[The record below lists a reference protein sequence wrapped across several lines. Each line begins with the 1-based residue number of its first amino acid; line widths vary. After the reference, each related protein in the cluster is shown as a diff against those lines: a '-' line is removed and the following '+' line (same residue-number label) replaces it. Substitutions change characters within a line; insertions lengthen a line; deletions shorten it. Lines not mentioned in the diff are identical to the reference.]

1 MWLTRISVQNPVFAA
16 MMMFALMV
24 LGLFAYKDLGVEE
37 FPNVEFPFVIV
48 STNYPGASPE
58 VVESDVTRK
67 IEDTVN
73 TISGV
78 KRVISTSYEGRSF
91 IAIEFYLNVPV
102 PVAVQD
108 VRDKIAVL
116 KTEFRDEIK
125 DPIIEK
131 YNPGSTPVLSLAFT
145 STTLPMRELSTYIDQ
160 KISKRLQTVSGVG
173 KVEIL
178 GAVKREVRINL
189 KPQALQA
196 YSIGMDEVLRVL
208 KAENSELPSG
218 TIKSGNQEQVV
229 QIKGRLVQP
238 EQFRRLIVARRLGV
252 PIYLEQ
258 VADIVDGEQDLESAA
273 LINGKAAVSV
283 DVIKSSGAN
292 VIDVV
297 NKTNEVL
304 AEIRPQLPAGV
315 SMTVVADSSKSIRN
329 SLADVQKTLLE
340 GAILAI
346 LIVLLFLGSWR
357 STVITGLTLPIS
369 LLGTVFALYFFG
381 FTLNLMTLMALS
393 LCIGLL
399 VDDAIVVRENIV
411 RHAAMGKSHYQAA
424 LDGTSEIGLA
434 VIATTLTIIAVF
446 LPVAFMGGIIGRFFY
461 QFGVTVSSAVLL
473 SMFVSFTLD
482 PMLSSV
488 WPDTHKQ
495 GEKRRGFGGLLDTFS
510 GWLDKLGDVYVL
522 LSGWA
527 LRHRRITLMIAVASL
542 FGAFSLSSLIGKE
555 FVPEPDLSEIGV
567 KFETPVDA
575 SLEYTLGKVH
585 QAETIVRSYPEVIS
599 TYATLNT
606 SSDPGRNRATIRVL
620 LKPKKE
626 RTLSQKALTN
636 VFRQR
641 LGQIAGITLTSVSAA
656 KESVS
661 GGMKPIMLSVQG
673 SDLKELQRIS
683 KEISDGMHKID
694 GLVDIESSLK
704 DNKSTV
710 AVQLNRDA
718 ASDAGLSVASIG
730 QALRPLLAGEAVT
743 TWQDSRGE
751 NYDVRVRLP
760 DIDRREISDLSGLS
774 FASSHKNLATD
785 APYMIPLGQVATF
798 EQSEGAAQINRRNLS
813 REVLIQA
820 NTSGR
825 PAGDIGVDVKK
836 LQDSIKLPIGYHFET
851 EGANKDMA
859 ESAGYAASALL
870 LAIIFIYMLLGSQ
883 FNSFLYPVAIMTS
896 LPLSLIGV
904 FLALFVF
911 RSTLNLFSIIGIIM
925 LMGLVTKNAILLIDF
940 IKEALA
946 RGEDRTHAILLAG
959 RTRLRPILMTTTAMV
974 MGMMPLALGL
984 GDGGEQRAPMAHAI
998 IGGVITSTL
1007 LTLIVVPVVYT
1018 YLDDIKR
1025 LCWKFLTRNKAD
1037 N

>member
-1 MWLTRISVQNPVFAA
+1 MWLTRVSVQNPVFAA

-24 LGLFAYKDLGVEE
+24 LGLFAYKDVGVEE

-48 STNYPGASPE
+48 NTNYPGASPE

-67 IEDTVN
+67 VEDSVN

-91 IAIEFYLNVPV
+91 VAIEFYLNVPV
-102 PVAVQD
+102 TVAVQD

-116 KTEFRDEIK
+116 KTTFRDEIK
-125 DPIIEK
+125 DPIVER
-131 YNPGSTPVLSLAFT
+131 YNPGSVPVLSLAFT

-173 KVEIL
+173 KVEVL

-196 YSIGMDEVLRVL
+196 YRVGVDEVLRVL
-208 KAENSELPSG
+208 QLENSELPSG

-229 QIKGRLVQP
+229 QIKGRLAEP
-238 EQFRRLIVARRLGV
+238 EQFKRLIVARRQGM

-258 VADIVDGEQDLESAA
+258 VADVVDGEQDLESAA
-273 LINGKAAVSV
+273 LINGQPAVSL

-292 VIDVV
+292 VIEVV
-297 NKTNEVL
+297 DKANETL
-304 AEIRPQLPAGV
+304 AEIRQQLPAGV
-315 SMTVVADSSKSIRN
+315 SMTVVADSSKSIRA

-340 GAILAI
+340 GAALAI

-369 LLGTVFALYFFG
+369 LLGTIFAIYYFG
-381 FTLNLMTLMALS
+381 FTINLMSLMALS

-424 LDGTSEIGLA
+424 LDGTNEIGLA
-434 VIATTLTIIAVF
+434 VLATTLTIIAVF
-446 LPVAFMGGIIGRFFY
+446 LPVAFMGGIIGRFFF
-461 QFGVTVSSAVLL
+461 QFGVTVSAAVLL

-488 WPDTHKQ
+488 WPDKHKH
-495 GEKRRGFGGLLDTFS
+495 GERRTGFGGF
-510 GWLDKLGDVYVL
+510 LDKFSDFLEWLGDIYSKL
-522 LSGWA
+522 IAWS
-527 LRHRRITLMIAVASL
+527 LRHRRITLGIAFASL
-542 FGAFSLSSLIGKE
+542 IGAFSLSGMIGKE

-567 KFETPVDA
+567 GFETAQDS
-575 SLEYTLGKVH
+575 SLEYTLSKVH
-585 QAETIVRSYPEVIS
+585 QAEDIIRHYPEVIS
-599 TYATLNT
+599 TYATINT
-606 SSDPGRNRATIRVL
+606 SSDPGRNQASIRVL
-620 LKPKKE
+620 LKPKQQ
-626 RTLSQKALTN
+626 RTLSQKELIN
-636 VFRQR
+636 IFRQR
-641 LGQIAGITLTSVSAA
+641 LNQIAGINITSVAAA

-683 KEISDGMHKID
+683 QEIADGMRKID

-704 DNKSTV
+704 ASKPTV
-710 AVQLNRDA
+710 AVELNRDA

-730 QALRPLLAGEAVT
+730 NALRPLLAGDAVT
-743 TWQDSRGE
+743 TWQDAQGE

-760 DIDRREISDLSGLS
+760 ETERQQVTDLSNLH
-774 FASSHKNLATD
+774 FASTRKDPQTD

-798 EQSEGAAQINRRNLS
+798 EQSEGAAQINRRNLM

-820 NTSGR
+820 NTDGR

-836 LQDSIKLPIGYHFET
+836 LQDSIKLPSGYRFET

-859 ESAGYAASALL
+859 ESAGYAATALL
-870 LAIIFIYMLLGSQ
+870 LAIIFIYMVLGSQ

-904 FLALFVF
+904 FLALFIF
-911 RSTLNLFSIIGIIM
+911 QSTLNLFSIIGIVM

-940 IKEALA
+940 IKVAVEK
-946 RGEDRTHAILLAG
+946 GEERTHAIVMAG
-959 RTRLRPILMTTTAMV
+959 RTRLRPILMTTMAMV

-984 GDGGEQRAPMAHAI
+984 GDGAEQRAPMAHAI

-1018 YLDDIKR
+1018 YLDDIKKLAKR
-1025 LCWKFLTRNKAD
+1025 ALTKKS
-1037 N
+1037 

>member
-1 MWLTRISVQNPVFAA
+1 MWLTRVSVQNPVFAA

-24 LGLFAYKDLGVEE
+24 LGLFAYKDVGVEE

-48 STNYPGASPE
+48 YTNYPGASPE

-67 IEDTVN
+67 VEDSVN

-91 IAIEFYLNVPV
+91 VAIEFYLNVPV
-102 PVAVQD
+102 TVAVQD

-116 KTEFRDEIK
+116 KTTFRDEIK
-125 DPIIEK
+125 DPIVER
-131 YNPGSTPVLSLAFT
+131 YNPGSVPVLSLAFT

-173 KVEIL
+173 KVEVL
-178 GAVKREVRINL
+178 GAVKREIRINL

-196 YSIGMDEVLRVL
+196 YRVGVDEVLRVL
-208 KAENSELPSG
+208 QLENSELPSG

-229 QIKGRLVQP
+229 QIKGRLAEP
-238 EQFRRLIVARRLGV
+238 EQFKRLIVARRQGV

-258 VADIVDGEQDLESAA
+258 VADVVDGEQDLESAA
-273 LINGKAAVSV
+273 LINGQPAVSL

-292 VIDVV
+292 VIEVV
-297 NKTNEVL
+297 DKANETL
-304 AEIRPQLPAGV
+304 AEIRQQLPAGV
-315 SMTVVADSSKSIRN
+315 SMTVVADSSKSIRA

-340 GAILAI
+340 GAALAI

-369 LLGTVFALYFFG
+369 LLGTIFAIYYFG
-381 FTLNLMTLMALS
+381 FTINLMSLMALS

-424 LDGTSEIGLA
+424 LDGTNEIGLA
-434 VIATTLTIIAVF
+434 VLATTLTIIAVF
-446 LPVAFMGGIIGRFFY
+446 LPVAFMGGIIGRFFF
-461 QFGVTVSSAVLL
+461 QFGVTVSAAVLL

-488 WPDTHKQ
+488 WPDKHKH
-495 GEKRRGFGGLLDTFS
+495 GERRTGFGGLLDKFS
-510 GWLDKLGDVYVL
+510 DFLEWLGDIYSKL
-522 LSGWA
+522 IAWS
-527 LRHRRITLMIAVASL
+527 LRHRRITLGIAFASL
-542 FGAFSLSSLIGKE
+542 IGAFSLSGMIGKE

-567 KFETPVDA
+567 SFETAQDS
-575 SLEYTLGKVH
+575 SLDYTLSKVH
-585 QAETIVRSYPEVIS
+585 QAEDIIRHYPEVIS
-599 TYATLNT
+599 TYATINT
-606 SSDPGRNRATIRVL
+606 SSDPGRNQASIRVL
-620 LKPKKE
+620 LKPKQQ
-626 RTLSQKALTN
+626 RTLSQKQLIN
-636 VFRQR
+636 IFRQR
-641 LGQIAGITLTSVSAA
+641 LNQIAGVSITSVAAA

-683 KEISDGMHKID
+683 QEIADGMRKID

-704 DNKSTV
+704 ASKPTV
-710 AVQLNRDA
+710 AVELNRDA

-730 QALRPLLAGEAVT
+730 NALRPLLAGDAVT
-743 TWQDSRGE
+743 TWQDAQGE

-760 DIDRREISDLSGLS
+760 ESERQQVTDLSNLH
-774 FASSHKNLATD
+774 FASTRKDPQTD

-798 EQSEGAAQINRRNLS
+798 EQSEGAAQINRRNLM

-820 NTSGR
+820 NTDGR

-836 LQDSIKLPIGYHFET
+836 LQDSIKLPAGYRFET

-859 ESAGYAASALL
+859 ESAGYAATALL
-870 LAIIFIYMLLGSQ
+870 LAIIFIYMVLGSQ

-904 FLALFVF
+904 FMALFVF
-911 RSTLNLFSIIGIIM
+911 SSTLNLFSIIGIVM

-940 IKEALA
+940 IKVAIEK
-946 RGEDRTHAILLAG
+946 GDDRTHAIMMAG
-959 RTRLRPILMTTTAMV
+959 RTRLRPILMTTMAMV

-984 GDGGEQRAPMAHAI
+984 GDGAEQRAPMAHAI

-1018 YLDDIKR
+1018 YLDDIKQLAKR
-1025 LCWKFLTRNKAD
+1025 ALTKKIS
-1037 N
+1037 

>member
-1 MWLTRISVQNPVFAA
+1 MWLTRVSVQNPVFAA

-24 LGLFAYKDLGVEE
+24 LGLFAYKDVGVEE

-48 STNYPGASPE
+48 YTNYPGASPE

-67 IEDTVN
+67 VEDSVN

-78 KRVISTSYEGRSF
+78 KRVISTSYEGHSF
-91 IAIEFYLNVPV
+91 VAIEFYLNVPV
-102 PVAVQD
+102 TVAVQD

-116 KTEFRDEIK
+116 KTTFRDEIK
-125 DPIIEK
+125 DPIVER
-131 YNPGSTPVLSLAFT
+131 YNPGSVPVLSLAFT

-173 KVEIL
+173 KVEVL

-196 YSIGMDEVLRVL
+196 YRIGVDEVLRVL
-208 KAENSELPSG
+208 QLENSELPSG

-229 QIKGRLVQP
+229 QIKGRLAEP
-238 EQFRRLIVARRLGV
+238 EQFKRLIVARRQGM

-258 VADIVDGEQDLESAA
+258 VADVVDGEQDLESAA
-273 LINGKAAVSV
+273 LINGQPAVSL

-292 VIDVV
+292 VIEVV
-297 NKTNEVL
+297 DKANETL
-304 AEIRPQLPAGV
+304 AEIRQQLPAGV
-315 SMTVVADSSKSIRN
+315 SMTVVADSSKSIRA

-340 GAILAI
+340 GAALAI

-369 LLGTVFALYFFG
+369 LLGTIFAIYYFG
-381 FTLNLMTLMALS
+381 FTINLMSLMALS

-424 LDGTSEIGLA
+424 LDGTNEIGLA
-434 VIATTLTIIAVF
+434 VLATTLTIIAVF
-446 LPVAFMGGIIGRFFY
+446 LPVAFMGGIIGRFFF
-461 QFGVTVSSAVLL
+461 QFGVTVSAAVLL

-488 WPDTHKQ
+488 WPDKHKH
-495 GEKRRGFGGLLDTFS
+495 GERRTGFGGF
-510 GWLDKLGDVYVL
+510 LDKFSDFLEWLGDIYSKL
-522 LSGWA
+522 IAWS
-527 LRHRRITLMIAVASL
+527 LRHRRITLGIAFASL
-542 FGAFSLSSLIGKE
+542 IGAFSLSGMIGKE

-567 KFETPVDA
+567 GFETAQDS
-575 SLEYTLGKVH
+575 SLEYTLSKVH
-585 QAETIVRSYPEVIS
+585 QAEDIIRHYPEVIS
-599 TYATLNT
+599 TYATINT
-606 SSDPGRNRATIRVL
+606 SSDPGRNQASIRVL
-620 LKPKKE
+620 LKPKQQ
-626 RTLSQKALTN
+626 RTLSQKELIN
-636 VFRQR
+636 IFRQR
-641 LGQIAGITLTSVSAA
+641 LNQIAGINITSVAAA

-683 KEISDGMHKID
+683 QEIADGMRKID

-704 DNKSTV
+704 ASKPTV
-710 AVQLNRDA
+710 AVELNRDA

-730 QALRPLLAGEAVT
+730 NALRPLLAGDAVT
-743 TWQDSRGE
+743 TWQDAQGE

-760 DIDRREISDLSGLS
+760 ETERQQVTDLSNLH
-774 FASSHKNLATD
+774 FASTRKDPQTD

-798 EQSEGAAQINRRNLS
+798 EQSEGAAQINRRNLM

-820 NTSGR
+820 NTDGR

-836 LQDSIKLPIGYHFET
+836 LQDSIKLPSGYRFET

-859 ESAGYAASALL
+859 ESAGYAATALL
-870 LAIIFIYMLLGSQ
+870 LAIIFIYMVLGSQ

-904 FLALFVF
+904 FMALFVF
-911 RSTLNLFSIIGIIM
+911 SSTLNLFSIIGIVM

-940 IKEALA
+940 IKVAVEK
-946 RGEDRTHAILLAG
+946 GEERTHAIVMAG
-959 RTRLRPILMTTTAMV
+959 RTRLRPILMTTMAMV

-984 GDGGEQRAPMAHAI
+984 GDGAEQRAPMAHAI

-1018 YLDDIKR
+1018 YLDDIKKLVKR
-1025 LCWKFLTRNKAD
+1025 ALTKKV
-1037 N
+1037 

>member
-1 MWLTRISVQNPVFAA
+1 MWLTRVSVQNPVFAA

-24 LGLFAYKDLGVEE
+24 LGLFAYKDVGVEE

-48 STNYPGASPE
+48 YTNYPGASPE

-67 IEDTVN
+67 VEDSVN

-78 KRVISTSYEGRSF
+78 KRVISTSYEGHSF
-91 IAIEFYLNVPV
+91 VAIEFYLNVPV
-102 PVAVQD
+102 TVAVQD

-116 KTEFRDEIK
+116 KTTFRDEIK
-125 DPIIEK
+125 DPIVER
-131 YNPGSTPVLSLAFT
+131 YNPGSVPVLSLAFT

-173 KVEIL
+173 KVEVL

-196 YSIGMDEVLRVL
+196 YRIGVDEVLRVL
-208 KAENSELPSG
+208 QLENSELPSG

-229 QIKGRLVQP
+229 QIKGRLAEP
-238 EQFRRLIVARRLGV
+238 EQFKRLIVARRQGM

-258 VADIVDGEQDLESAA
+258 VADVVDGEQDLESAA
-273 LINGKAAVSV
+273 LINGQPAVSL

-292 VIDVV
+292 VIEVV
-297 NKTNEVL
+297 DKANETL
-304 AEIRPQLPAGV
+304 AEIRQQLPAGV
-315 SMTVVADSSKSIRN
+315 SMTVVADSSKSIRA

-340 GAILAI
+340 GAALAI

-369 LLGTVFALYFFG
+369 LLGTIFAIYYFG
-381 FTLNLMTLMALS
+381 FTINLMSLMALS

-424 LDGTSEIGLA
+424 LDGTNEIGLA
-434 VIATTLTIIAVF
+434 VLATTLTIIAVF
-446 LPVAFMGGIIGRFFY
+446 LPVAFMGGIIGRFFF
-461 QFGVTVSSAVLL
+461 QFGVTVSAAVLL

-488 WPDTHKQ
+488 WPDKHKH
-495 GEKRRGFGGLLDTFS
+495 GERRTGFGGF
-510 GWLDKLGDVYVL
+510 LDKFSDFLEWLGDIYSKL
-522 LSGWA
+522 IAWS
-527 LRHRRITLMIAVASL
+527 LRHRRITLGIAFASL
-542 FGAFSLSSLIGKE
+542 IGAFSLSGMIGKE

-567 KFETPVDA
+567 GFETAQDS
-575 SLEYTLGKVH
+575 SLEYTLSKVH
-585 QAETIVRSYPEVIS
+585 QAEDIIRHYPEVIS
-599 TYATLNT
+599 TYATINT
-606 SSDPGRNRATIRVL
+606 SSDPGRNQASIRVL
-620 LKPKKE
+620 LKPKQQ
-626 RTLSQKALTN
+626 RTLSQKELIN
-636 VFRQR
+636 IFRQR
-641 LGQIAGITLTSVSAA
+641 LNQIAGINITSVAAA

-683 KEISDGMHKID
+683 QEIADGMRKID

-704 DNKSTV
+704 ASKPTV
-710 AVQLNRDA
+710 AVELNRDA

-730 QALRPLLAGEAVT
+730 NALRPLLAGDAVT
-743 TWQDSRGE
+743 TWQDAQGE

-760 DIDRREISDLSGLS
+760 ETERQQVTDLSNLH
-774 FASSHKNLATD
+774 FASTRKDPQTD

-798 EQSEGAAQINRRNLS
+798 EQSEGAAQINRRNLM

-820 NTSGR
+820 NTDGR

-836 LQDSIKLPIGYHFET
+836 LQDSIKLPAGYRFET

-859 ESAGYAASALL
+859 ESAGYAATALL
-870 LAIIFIYMLLGSQ
+870 LAIIFIYMVLGSQ

-904 FLALFVF
+904 FMALFVF
-911 RSTLNLFSIIGIIM
+911 SSTLNLFSIIGIVM

-940 IKEALA
+940 IKVAIEK
-946 RGEDRTHAILLAG
+946 GDDRTHAIMMAG
-959 RTRLRPILMTTTAMV
+959 RTRLRPILMTTMAMV

-984 GDGGEQRAPMAHAI
+984 GDGAEQRAPMAHAI

-1018 YLDDIKR
+1018 YLDDIKKLAKR
-1025 LCWKFLTRNKAD
+1025 ALTKKV
-1037 N
+1037 

>member
-1 MWLTRISVQNPVFAA
+1 MWLTRVSVQNPVFAA

-24 LGLFAYKDLGVEE
+24 LGLFAYKDVGVEE

-48 STNYPGASPE
+48 YTNYPGASPE

-67 IEDTVN
+67 VEDSVN

-91 IAIEFYLNVPV
+91 VAIEFYLNVPV
-102 PVAVQD
+102 TVAVQD

-116 KTEFRDEIK
+116 KTTFRDEIK
-125 DPIIEK
+125 DPIVER
-131 YNPGSTPVLSLAFT
+131 YNPGSVPVLSLAFT

-173 KVEIL
+173 KVEVL
-178 GAVKREVRINL
+178 GAVKREIRINL

-196 YSIGMDEVLRVL
+196 YRVGVDEVLRVL
-208 KAENSELPSG
+208 QLENSELPSG

-229 QIKGRLVQP
+229 QIKGRLAEP
-238 EQFRRLIVARRLGV
+238 EQFKRLIVARRQGV

-258 VADIVDGEQDLESAA
+258 VADVVDGEQDLESAA
-273 LINGKAAVSV
+273 LINGQPAVSL

-292 VIDVV
+292 VIEVV
-297 NKTNEVL
+297 DKANETL
-304 AEIRPQLPAGV
+304 AEIRQQLPAGV
-315 SMTVVADSSKSIRN
+315 SMTVVADSSKSIRA

-340 GAILAI
+340 GAALAI

-369 LLGTVFALYFFG
+369 LLGTIFAIYYFG
-381 FTLNLMTLMALS
+381 FTINLMSLMALS

-424 LDGTSEIGLA
+424 LDGTNEIGLA
-434 VIATTLTIIAVF
+434 VLATTLTIIAVF
-446 LPVAFMGGIIGRFFY
+446 LPVAFMGGIIGRFFF
-461 QFGVTVSSAVLL
+461 QFGVTVSAAVLL

-488 WPDTHKQ
+488 WPDKHKH
-495 GEKRRGFGGLLDTFS
+495 GERRTGFGGLLDKFS
-510 GWLDKLGDVYVL
+510 DFLEWLGDIYSKL
-522 LSGWA
+522 IAWS
-527 LRHRRITLMIAVASL
+527 LRHRRITLGIAFASL
-542 FGAFSLSSLIGKE
+542 IGAFSLSGMIGKE

-567 KFETPVDA
+567 SFETAQDS
-575 SLEYTLGKVH
+575 SLDYTLSKVH
-585 QAETIVRSYPEVIS
+585 QAEDIIRHYPEVIS
-599 TYATLNT
+599 TYATINT
-606 SSDPGRNRATIRVL
+606 SSDPGRNQASIRVL
-620 LKPKKE
+620 LKPKQQ
-626 RTLSQKALTN
+626 RTLSQKQLIN
-636 VFRQR
+636 IFRQR
-641 LGQIAGITLTSVSAA
+641 LNQIAGINITSVAAA

-683 KEISDGMHKID
+683 QEIADGMRKID

-704 DNKSTV
+704 ASKPTV
-710 AVQLNRDA
+710 AVELNRDA

-730 QALRPLLAGEAVT
+730 NALRPLLAGDAVT
-743 TWQDSRGE
+743 TWQDAQGE

-760 DIDRREISDLSGLS
+760 ESERQQVTDLSNLH
-774 FASSHKNLATD
+774 FASTRKDPQTD

-798 EQSEGAAQINRRNLS
+798 EQSEGAAQINRRNLM

-820 NTSGR
+820 NTDGR

-836 LQDSIKLPIGYHFET
+836 LQDSIKLPAGYRFET

-859 ESAGYAASALL
+859 ESAGYAATALL
-870 LAIIFIYMLLGSQ
+870 LAIIFIYMVLGSQ

-904 FLALFVF
+904 FMALFVF
-911 RSTLNLFSIIGIIM
+911 SSTLNLFSIIGIVM

-940 IKEALA
+940 IKVAIEK
-946 RGEDRTHAILLAG
+946 GDDRTHAIMMAG
-959 RTRLRPILMTTTAMV
+959 RTRLRPILMTTMAMV

-984 GDGGEQRAPMAHAI
+984 GDGAEQRAPMAHAI

-1018 YLDDIKR
+1018 YLDDIKQLAKR
-1025 LCWKFLTRNKAD
+1025 ALTKKIS
-1037 N
+1037 

>member
-24 LGLFAYKDLGVEE
+24 LGLFAYKDVGVEE

-48 STNYPGASPE
+48 YTNYPGASPE

-67 IEDTVN
+67 IEDSVN

-91 IAIEFYLNVPV
+91 VAIEFYLNVPV
-102 PVAVQD
+102 TVAVQD

-116 KTEFRDEIK
+116 KTTFRDEIK
-125 DPIIEK
+125 DPIVER
-131 YNPGSTPVLSLAFT
+131 YNPGSVPVLSLAFT

-173 KVEIL
+173 KVEVL

-196 YSIGMDEVLRVL
+196 YRVGVDEVLRVL
-208 KAENSELPSG
+208 QLENSELPSG

-229 QIKGRLVQP
+229 QIKGRLAEP
-238 EQFRRLIVARRLGV
+238 EQFKRLIVARRQGM

-258 VADIVDGEQDLESAA
+258 VADVVDGEQDLESAA
-273 LINGKAAVSV
+273 LINGQPAVSL

-292 VIDVV
+292 VIEVV
-297 NKTNEVL
+297 DKANETL
-304 AEIRPQLPAGV
+304 AEIRQQLPAGV
-315 SMTVVADSSKSIRN
+315 SMTVVADSSKSIRA

-340 GAILAI
+340 GAALAI

-369 LLGTVFALYFFG
+369 LLGTIFAIYYFG
-381 FTLNLMTLMALS
+381 FTINLMSLMALS

-424 LDGTSEIGLA
+424 LDGTNEIGLA
-434 VIATTLTIIAVF
+434 VLATTLTIIAVF
-446 LPVAFMGGIIGRFFY
+446 LPVAFMGGIIGRFFF
-461 QFGVTVSSAVLL
+461 QFGVTVSAAVLL

-488 WPDTHKQ
+488 WPDKHKH
-495 GEKRRGFGGLLDTFS
+495 GERRTGFGGM
-510 GWLDKLGDVYVL
+510 LDKFSDFLEWLGDIYSKL
-522 LSGWA
+522 IAWS
-527 LRHRRITLMIAVASL
+527 LRHRRITLGIAFASL
-542 FGAFSLSSLIGKE
+542 IGAFSLSGMIGKE

-567 KFETPVDA
+567 GFETAQDS
-575 SLEYTLGKVH
+575 SLEYTLSKVH
-585 QAETIVRSYPEVIS
+585 QAEDIIRHYPEVIS
-599 TYATLNT
+599 TYATINT
-606 SSDPGRNRATIRVL
+606 SSDPGRNQASIRVL
-620 LKPKKE
+620 LKPKQQ
-626 RTLSQKALTN
+626 RTLSQKQLIN
-636 VFRQR
+636 IFRQR
-641 LGQIAGITLTSVSAA
+641 LNQIAGINITSVAAA

-683 KEISDGMHKID
+683 QEIADGMRKID

-704 DNKSTV
+704 ASKPTV
-710 AVQLNRDA
+710 AVELNRDA

-730 QALRPLLAGEAVT
+730 NALRPLLAGDAVT
-743 TWQDSRGE
+743 TWQDAQGE

-760 DIDRREISDLSGLS
+760 ESERQQVTDLSNLH
-774 FASSHKNLATD
+774 FASTRKDPQTD

-798 EQSEGAAQINRRNLS
+798 EQSEGAAQINRRNLM

-820 NTSGR
+820 NTDGR

-836 LQDSIKLPIGYHFET
+836 LQDSIKLPAGYRFET

-859 ESAGYAASALL
+859 ESAGYAATALL
-870 LAIIFIYMLLGSQ
+870 LAIIFIYMVLGSQ

-904 FLALFVF
+904 FMALFVF
-911 RSTLNLFSIIGIIM
+911 RSTLNLFSIIGIVM

-940 IKEALA
+940 IKVAIEK
-946 RGEDRTHAILLAG
+946 GDDRTHAIMMAG
-959 RTRLRPILMTTTAMV
+959 RTRLRPILMTTMAMV

-984 GDGGEQRAPMAHAI
+984 GDGAEQRAPMAHAI

-1018 YLDDIKR
+1018 YLDDIKKLVKR
-1025 LCWKFLTRNKAD
+1025 ALTKKV
-1037 N
+1037 

>member
-1 MWLTRISVQNPVFAA
+1 MWLTRVSVQNPVFAA

-24 LGLFAYKDLGVEE
+24 LGLFAYKDVGVEE

-48 STNYPGASPE
+48 YTNYPGASPE

-67 IEDTVN
+67 VEDSVN

-78 KRVISTSYEGRSF
+78 KRVISTSYEGHSF
-91 IAIEFYLNVPV
+91 VAIEFYLNVPV
-102 PVAVQD
+102 TVAVQD

-116 KTEFRDEIK
+116 KTTFRDEIK
-125 DPIIEK
+125 DPIVER
-131 YNPGSTPVLSLAFT
+131 YNPGSVPVLSLAFT

-173 KVEIL
+173 KVEVL

-196 YSIGMDEVLRVL
+196 YRIGVDEVLRVL
-208 KAENSELPSG
+208 QLENSELPSG

-229 QIKGRLVQP
+229 QIKGRLAEP
-238 EQFRRLIVARRLGV
+238 EQFKRLIVARRQGM

-258 VADIVDGEQDLESAA
+258 VADVVDGEQDLESAA
-273 LINGKAAVSV
+273 LINGQPAVSL

-292 VIDVV
+292 VIEVV
-297 NKTNEVL
+297 DKANETL
-304 AEIRPQLPAGV
+304 AEIRQQLPAGV
-315 SMTVVADSSKSIRN
+315 SMTVVADSSKSIRA

-340 GAILAI
+340 GAALAI

-369 LLGTVFALYFFG
+369 LLGTIFAIYYFG
-381 FTLNLMTLMALS
+381 FTINLMSLMALS

-424 LDGTSEIGLA
+424 LDGTNEIGLA
-434 VIATTLTIIAVF
+434 VLATTLTIIAVF
-446 LPVAFMGGIIGRFFY
+446 LPVAFMGGIIGRFFF
-461 QFGVTVSSAVLL
+461 QFGVTVSAAVLL

-488 WPDTHKQ
+488 WPDKHKH
-495 GEKRRGFGGLLDTFS
+495 GERRTGFGGF
-510 GWLDKLGDVYVL
+510 LDKFSDFLEWLGDIYSKL
-522 LSGWA
+522 IAWS
-527 LRHRRITLMIAVASL
+527 LRHRRITLGIAFASL
-542 FGAFSLSSLIGKE
+542 IGAFSLSGMIGKE

-567 KFETPVDA
+567 GFETAQDS
-575 SLEYTLGKVH
+575 SLEYTLSKVH
-585 QAETIVRSYPEVIS
+585 QAEDIIRHYPEVIS
-599 TYATLNT
+599 TYATINT
-606 SSDPGRNRATIRVL
+606 SSDPGRNQASIRVL
-620 LKPKKE
+620 LKPKQQ
-626 RTLSQKALTN
+626 RTLSQKELIN
-636 VFRQR
+636 IFRQR
-641 LGQIAGITLTSVSAA
+641 LNQIAGINITSVAAA

-683 KEISDGMHKID
+683 QEIADGMRKID

-704 DNKSTV
+704 ASKPTV
-710 AVQLNRDA
+710 AVELNRDA

-730 QALRPLLAGEAVT
+730 NALRPLLAGDAVT
-743 TWQDSRGE
+743 TWQDAQGE

-760 DIDRREISDLSGLS
+760 ETERQQVTDLSNLH
-774 FASSHKNLATD
+774 FASTRKDPQTD

-798 EQSEGAAQINRRNLS
+798 EQSEGAAQINRRNLM

-820 NTSGR
+820 NTDGR

-836 LQDSIKLPIGYHFET
+836 LQDSIKLPSGYRFET

-859 ESAGYAASALL
+859 ESAGYAATALL
-870 LAIIFIYMLLGSQ
+870 LAIIFIYMVLGSQ

-904 FLALFVF
+904 FMALFVF
-911 RSTLNLFSIIGIIM
+911 SSTLNLFSIIGIVM

-940 IKEALA
+940 IKVAIEK
-946 RGEDRTHAILLAG
+946 GDDRTHAIMMAG
-959 RTRLRPILMTTTAMV
+959 RTRLRPILMTTMAMV

-984 GDGGEQRAPMAHAI
+984 GDGAEQRAPMAHAI

-1018 YLDDIKR
+1018 YLDDIKKLVKR
-1025 LCWKFLTRNKAD
+1025 ALTKKS
-1037 N
+1037 

>member
-24 LGLFAYKDLGVEE
+24 LGLFAYKDVGVEE
-37 FPNVEFPFVIV
+37 FPNVEFPFVIIY
-48 STNYPGASPE
+48 TTYPGASPE
-58 VVESDVTRK
+58 VVESDITRK
-67 IEDTVN
+67 VEDSVN

-91 IAIEFYLNVPV
+91 VAVEFYLNVPV
-102 PVAVQD
+102 TVAVQD

-116 KTEFRDEIK
+116 KTTFRDEIK
-125 DPIIEK
+125 DPIVER
-131 YNPGSTPVLSLAFT
+131 YNPGSVPVLSLAFT

-196 YSIGMDEVLRVL
+196 YRVGVDEVLRVL
-208 KAENSELPSG
+208 QLENAELPSG
-218 TIKSGNQEQVV
+218 TIKSANQEQVV
-229 QIKGRLVQP
+229 QIKGRIATP
-238 EQFRRLIVARRLGV
+238 EQFKRLIVARRQGN

-258 VADIVDGEQDLESAA
+258 VADVVDGEQDLESAS
-273 LINGKAAVSV
+273 LINGQQAVSL

-297 NKTNEVL
+297 NKANETL
-304 AEIRPQLPAGV
+304 AEIRQQLPAGV
-315 SMTVVADSSKSIRN
+315 SMTVVADSSKSIRA

-340 GAILAI
+340 GAALAI

-369 LLGTVFALYFFG
+369 LLGTIFAIYYFG
-381 FTLNLMTLMALS
+381 FTINLMSLMALS

-424 LDGTSEIGLA
+424 LDGTNEIGLA
-434 VIATTLTIIAVF
+434 VLATTLTIIAVF
-446 LPVAFMGGIIGRFFY
+446 LPVAFMGGIIGRFFF
-461 QFGVTVSSAVLL
+461 QFGVTVSAAVLL

-488 WPDTHKQ
+488 WPDKHKH
-495 GEKRRGFGGLLDTFS
+495 GERRTGFGGLLDRFS
-510 GWLDKLGDVYVL
+510 DFLEWLGEIYSKLIM
-522 LSGWA
+522 WA
-527 LRHRRITLMIAVASL
+527 LRHRRITLGIAFASL
-542 FGAFSLSSLIGKE
+542 VGAFSLSGMIGKE

-567 KFETPVDA
+567 SFETAQDS
-575 SLEYTLGKVH
+575 SLDYTLSKVH
-585 QAETIVRSYPEVIS
+585 QAEDIIRHYPEVIS
-599 TYATLNT
+599 TYATVNT
-606 SSDPGRNRATIRVL
+606 SSSVGRNKAGIRVL
-620 LKPKKE
+620 LKPKQQ
-626 RTLSQKALTN
+626 RTLSQKQLIN
-636 VFRQR
+636 IFRQR
-641 LGQIAGITLTSVSAA
+641 LNQIAGINITSVAAA

-683 KEISDGMHKID
+683 QEIADGMRKID

-704 DNKSTV
+704 ASKPTV
-710 AVQLNRDA
+710 AVELNRDA

-730 QALRPLLAGEAVT
+730 NALRPLLAGDAIT
-743 TWQDSRGE
+743 TWQDNQGE

-760 DIDRREISDLSGLS
+760 ESERQQVTDLSNLH
-774 FASSHKNLATD
+774 FASNRKEPMTD

-798 EQSEGAAQINRRNLS
+798 EQSEGAAQINRRNLM

-820 NTSGR
+820 NTDGR

-836 LQDSIKLPIGYHFET
+836 LQDNIKLPVGYRFET

-859 ESAGYAASALL
+859 ESAGYAATALL
-870 LAIIFIYMLLGSQ
+870 LAIIFIYMVLGSQ

-904 FLALFVF
+904 FMALFVF
-911 RSTLNLFSIIGIIM
+911 RSTLNLFSIIGIVM

-940 IKEALA
+940 IKVAIEK
-946 RGEDRTHAILLAG
+946 GDDRTHAIMMAG
-959 RTRLRPILMTTTAMV
+959 RTRLRPILMTTMAMV

-984 GDGGEQRAPMAHAI
+984 GDGAEQRAPMAHAI

-1018 YLDDIKR
+1018 YLDDIKKLAKR
-1025 LCWKFLTRNKAD
+1025 ALTKKVNK
-1037 N
+1037 

>member
-1 MWLTRISVQNPVFAA
+1 MWLTRVSVQNPVFAA

-24 LGLFAYKDLGVEE
+24 LGLFAYKDVGVEE

-48 STNYPGASPE
+48 YTNYPGASPE

-67 IEDTVN
+67 VEDTVN

-91 IAIEFYLNVPV
+91 VAIEFYLNVPV
-102 PVAVQD
+102 TVAVQD

-116 KTEFRDEIK
+116 KTTFRDEIK
-125 DPIIEK
+125 DPIVER
-131 YNPGSTPVLSLAFT
+131 YNPGSVPVLSLAFT

-178 GAVKREVRINL
+178 GAVKREIRINL

-196 YSIGMDEVLRVL
+196 YRVGVDEVLRVL
-208 KAENSELPSG
+208 QLENAELPSG

-229 QIKGRLVQP
+229 QLKGRLAEP
-238 EQFRRLIVARRLGV
+238 EQFKRLIVARRQGV

-258 VADIVDGEQDLESAA
+258 VADVVDGEQDLESAS
-273 LINGKAAVSV
+273 LINGQPAVSL

-297 NKTNEVL
+297 NKANETL
-304 AEIRPQLPAGV
+304 SEIRQQLPAGV
-315 SMTVVADSSKSIRN
+315 SMTVVADSSKSIRA

-340 GAILAI
+340 GAALAI

-369 LLGTVFALYFFG
+369 LLGTIFAIYYFG
-381 FTLNLMTLMALS
+381 FTINLMSLMALS

-424 LDGTSEIGLA
+424 LDGTNEIGLA
-434 VIATTLTIIAVF
+434 VLATTLTIIAVF
-446 LPVAFMGGIIGRFFY
+446 LPVAFMGGIIGRFFF
-461 QFGVTVSSAVLL
+461 QFGVTVSAAVLL

-488 WPDTHKQ
+488 WPDKHKH
-495 GEKRRGFGGLLDTFS
+495 GERRTGFGGLLDKFS
-510 GWLDKLGDVYVL
+510 DFLEWLGEIYSKLIVW
-522 LSGWA
+522 S
-527 LRHRRITLMIAVASL
+527 LRHRRITLAIALASL
-542 FGAFSLSSLIGKE
+542 IGAFSLSGMIGKE

-567 KFETPVDA
+567 SFETAEDS
-575 SLEYTLGKVH
+575 SLEYTLSKVH
-585 QAETIVRSYPEVIS
+585 QAEDIIRHYPEVIS
-599 TYATLNT
+599 TYATVNT
-606 SSDPGRNRATIRVL
+606 SASVGRNKANIRVL
-620 LKPKKE
+620 LKPKQQ
-626 RTLSQKALTN
+626 RQLSQKELIN
-636 VFRQR
+636 IFRQR
-641 LGQIAGITLTSVSAA
+641 LNQIAGIDIKSVAAA

-673 SDLKELQRIS
+673 TDLKELQRIS
-683 KEISDGMHKID
+683 QEIADGMRKID

-704 DNKSTV
+704 ASKPTV
-710 AVQLNRDA
+710 AVELNRDA

-730 QALRPLLAGEAVT
+730 NALRPLLAGDAVT
-743 TWQDSRGE
+743 TWQDAQGE

-760 DIDRREISDLSGLS
+760 ESERQQVSDLSNLH
-774 FASSHKNLATD
+774 FASNRKEPITD

-798 EQSEGAAQINRRNLS
+798 EQSEGAAQINRRNLM

-820 NTSGR
+820 NTDGR

-836 LQDSIKLPIGYHFET
+836 LQDSIKLPAGYRFET

-859 ESAGYAASALL
+859 ESAGYAATALL
-870 LAIIFIYMLLGSQ
+870 LAIIFIYMVLGSQ

-904 FLALFVF
+904 FMALFVF
-911 RSTLNLFSIIGIIM
+911 RSTLNLFSIIGIVM

-940 IKEALA
+940 IKVAIEK
-946 RGEDRTHAILLAG
+946 GDDRTHAIMMAG
-959 RTRLRPILMTTTAMV
+959 RTRLRPILMTTMAMV

-984 GDGGEQRAPMAHAI
+984 GDGAEQRAPMAHAI

-1018 YLDDIKR
+1018 YLDDIKKLAKR
-1025 LCWKFLTRNKAD
+1025 ALTKKV
-1037 N
+1037 

>member
-1 MWLTRISVQNPVFAA
+1 MWLTRVSVQNPVFAA

-24 LGLFAYKDLGVEE
+24 LGLFAYKDVGVEE

-48 STNYPGASPE
+48 YTNYPGASPE

-67 IEDTVN
+67 VEDTVN

-91 IAIEFYLNVPV
+91 VAIEFYLNVPV
-102 PVAVQD
+102 TVAVQD

-116 KTEFRDEIK
+116 KTTFRDEIK
-125 DPIIEK
+125 DPIVER
-131 YNPGSTPVLSLAFT
+131 YNPGSVPVLSLAFT

-178 GAVKREVRINL
+178 GAVKREIRINL

-196 YSIGMDEVLRVL
+196 YRVGVDEVLRVL
-208 KAENSELPSG
+208 QLENAELPSG

-229 QIKGRLVQP
+229 QLKGRLAEP
-238 EQFRRLIVARRLGV
+238 EQFKRLIVARRQGV

-258 VADIVDGEQDLESAA
+258 VADVVDGEQDLESAS
-273 LINGKAAVSV
+273 LINGQPAVSL

-297 NKTNEVL
+297 NKANETL
-304 AEIRPQLPAGV
+304 SEIRQQLPAGV
-315 SMTVVADSSKSIRN
+315 SMTVVADSSKSIRA

-340 GAILAI
+340 GAALAI

-369 LLGTVFALYFFG
+369 LLGTIFAIYYFG
-381 FTLNLMTLMALS
+381 FTINLMSLMALS

-424 LDGTSEIGLA
+424 LDGTNEIGLA
-434 VIATTLTIIAVF
+434 VLATTLTIIAVF
-446 LPVAFMGGIIGRFFY
+446 LPVAFMGGIIGRFFF
-461 QFGVTVSSAVLL
+461 QFGVTVSAAVLL

-488 WPDTHKQ
+488 WPDKHKH
-495 GEKRRGFGGLLDTFS
+495 GERRTGFGGLLDKFS
-510 GWLDKLGDVYVL
+510 DFLEWLGEIYSKLIVW
-522 LSGWA
+522 S
-527 LRHRRITLMIAVASL
+527 LRHRRITLAIALASL
-542 FGAFSLSSLIGKE
+542 IGAFSLSGMIGKE

-567 KFETPVDA
+567 SFETAEDS
-575 SLEYTLGKVH
+575 SLEYTLSKVH
-585 QAETIVRSYPEVIS
+585 QAEDIIRHYPEVIS
-599 TYATLNT
+599 TYATVNT
-606 SSDPGRNRATIRVL
+606 SASVGRNKANIRVL
-620 LKPKKE
+620 LKPKQQ
-626 RTLSQKALTN
+626 RQLSQKELIN
-636 VFRQR
+636 IFRQR
-641 LGQIAGITLTSVSAA
+641 LNQIAGIDIKSVAAA

-673 SDLKELQRIS
+673 TDLKELQRIS
-683 KEISDGMHKID
+683 QEIADGMRKID

-704 DNKSTV
+704 ASKPTV
-710 AVQLNRDA
+710 AVELNRDA

-730 QALRPLLAGEAVT
+730 NALRPLLAGDAVT
-743 TWQDSRGE
+743 TWQDAQGE

-760 DIDRREISDLSGLS
+760 ESERQQVSDLSNLH
-774 FASSHKNLATD
+774 FASNRKEPITD

-798 EQSEGAAQINRRNLS
+798 EQSEGAAQINRRNLM

-820 NTSGR
+820 NTDGR

-836 LQDSIKLPIGYHFET
+836 LQDSIKLPAGYRFET

-859 ESAGYAASALL
+859 ESAGYAATALL
-870 LAIIFIYMLLGSQ
+870 LAIIFIYMVLGSQ

-904 FLALFVF
+904 FMALFVF
-911 RSTLNLFSIIGIIM
+911 RSTLNLFSIIGIVM

-940 IKEALA
+940 IKVAIEK
-946 RGEDRTHAILLAG
+946 GDDRTHAIMMAG
-959 RTRLRPILMTTTAMV
+959 RTRLRPILMTTMAMV

-984 GDGGEQRAPMAHAI
+984 GDGAEQRAPMAHAI

-1018 YLDDIKR
+1018 YLDDIKKLVTR
-1025 LCWKFLTRNKAD
+1025 ALTKKV
-1037 N
+1037 